1 MVVVARY
8 LWPYSDRFRVDRK
21 GRIEMRRWVW
31 GEEGSDKQTWLHT
44 EQHL

>member
-8 LWPYSDRFRVDRK
+8 LWLYSDRFRLDRR
-21 GRIEMRRWVW
+21 GRIEMRQRAW